1 MKAATKNVSHY
12 RLFEQ
17 RGRLMRLFKGR
28 YQLSDLK
35 NNDIYLELINT
46 CSKKMA
52 ILVSILIIILNIST
66 TQII

>member
-1 MKAATKNVSHY
+1 
-12 RLFEQ
+12 
-17 RGRLMRLFKGR
+17 MRLFKGR

-46 CSKKMA
+46 YSKKMA

>member
-1 MKAATKNVSHY
+1 
-12 RLFEQ
+12 
-17 RGRLMRLFKGR
+17 MRLFKGR

-52 ILVSILIIILNIST
+52 ILVSVLIIILNIST